1 MKVRKHNIFN
11 RKKNDYTL
19 NPVIIGFWIALIIL
33 AWFVFSKLQTGE
45 WGSIALKDISSI
57 GVGIFPGLLF
67 FDKEEVSECNSI
79 ASNRFDI
86 LCLFCWNIAV
96 MVFREF
102 IAIGTGAFLGLMDG
116 VTVLAP
122 DFLLVESM
130 IIVFW
135 FLVIPAVFIT
145 SPLIW
150 LLFIEIVMVFT
161 GIYYICMEKYIINI
175 NYERLTPI
183 LLIAVLIAGI
193 VSYIISYLEL
203 KSYCK

>member
-1 MKVRKHNIFN
+1 MKVGKHNIFN

-19 NPVIIGFWIALIIL
+19 NPVIIGFWIALIVL
-33 AWFVFSKLQTGE
+33 AWFVFSKLQRGQ
-45 WGSIALKDISSI
+45 WGSIALKNISSI

-67 FDKEEVSECNSI
+67 FDKEEVSERNSI

-86 LCLFCWNIAV
+86 LCLFCWNVAV
-96 MVFREF
+96 MIFREF
-102 IAIGTGAFLGLMDG
+102 IVIGTNAFLGMLG
-116 VTVLAP
+116 GITVLSP

-175 NYERLTPI
+175 NYERLIPI

>member
-1 MKVRKHNIFN
+1 MKVGKHNIFN

-19 NPVIIGFWIALIIL
+19 NPVIIGFWIALIVL
-33 AWFVFSKLQTGE
+33 AWFVFSKIQRGQ
-45 WGSIALKDISSI
+45 WGSIALKNISSI

-67 FDKEEVSECNSI
+67 FDKEEVSERNSI

-86 LCLFCWNIAV
+86 LCLFCWNVAV
-96 MVFREF
+96 MIFREF
-102 IAIGTGAFLGLMDG
+102 IVIGTNAFLGMLG
-116 VTVLAP
+116 GITVLSP

-175 NYERLTPI
+175 NYERLIPI

>member
-1 MKVRKHNIFN
+1 MKVGKHNIFN

-19 NPVIIGFWIALIIL
+19 NPVIIGFWIALIVL
-33 AWFVFSKLQTGE
+33 AWFVFSKLQRGQ
-45 WGSIALKDISSI
+45 WGSIALKNISSI

-67 FDKEEVSECNSI
+67 FDKEEVSERNSI

-86 LCLFCWNIAV
+86 LCLFCWNVAV
-96 MVFREF
+96 MIFREF
-102 IAIGTGAFLGLMDG
+102 IVIGTNAFLGMLG
-116 VTVLAP
+116 GITVLSP

-161 GIYYICMEKYIINI
+161 GIYYIFMEKYIINI
-175 NYERLTPI
+175 NYERLIPI